1 MQVCAPP
8 VAIVNRAAGVGTTGR
23 GGAGTVAAIGALAE
37 GESGAG
43 AMAIPPL
50 ASEPAIGSV
59 LTIAG
64 AGYVIA
70 PPVPA
75 TGVAWPTGGVDAA
88 GSDAAAAAGAP

>member
-1 MQVCAPP
+1 MHVCAPP
-8 VAIVNRAAGVGTTGR
+8 VAIVNRAAGVGTTAL
-23 GGAGTVAAIGALAE
+23 GGAATVGVIGAVAE
-37 GESGAG
+37 GESAVG

-75 TGVAWPTGGVDAA
+75 TGVAWPTGGADAA